1 MFVKMIKKS
10 KKLKFGPDIYKK
22 TRSLEEYSVYNFS
35 FVFKINKL
43 SARLKRYT
51 VRNFRKYNLGNPELV
66 ILSLIGQVKGKL
78 TIKDLTS
85 VHWMD
90 KGFISRACK
99 RLIELALVKKIN
111 FKTDKRRHYFIL
123 THKGK
128 KIFDELQDV
137 KVRRYNK
144 LSQNFSNDQ
153 ISNFN
158 LLLDKM
164 IMNSETNLVK

>member
-1 MFVKMIKKS
+1 MIKLH
-10 KKLKFGPDIYKK
+10 KKLKFGPNIYKK
-22 TRSLEEYSVYNFS
+22 TRSLQEYSIYNYS

-51 VRNFRKYNLGNPELV
+51 VRYFRKYNIGNPDLV
-66 ILSLIGQVKGKL
+66 ILSLIGQVNGRL

-99 RLIELALVKKIN
+99 SLTQLSLIKKIN

-123 THKGK
+123 TLKGK
-128 KIFDELQDV
+128 KIFNELQNV

-144 LSQNFSNDQ
+144 LSENFSHDEL
-153 ISNFN
+153 SN
-158 LLLDKM
+158 LDYLLDKM
-164 IMNSETNLVK
+164 ILNSENNLIK